1 MERFR
6 WAEARPQRPLPLRVR
21 EEIQEVLWAVMTLG
35 HRMDAAQPKDMFRGK
50 TPEGQYVE
58 WMAAFCQRKYNS
70 DFAREMTRSVGEY
83 INEYES

>member
-1 MERFR
+1 M
-6 WAEARPQRPLPLRVR
+6 
-21 EEIQEVLWAVMTLG
+21 G

-50 TPEGQYVE
+50 APEGQYVE

-70 DFAREMTRSVGEY
+70 DFAREMTRSLGEY